1 MQGKRILLGVSG
13 GIAAYKAPQLVR
25 DLLAAGAEVAPVL
38 TQGAG
43 RFVTPTALQA
53 VSGRK
58 VRSDLWDAD
67 AEAAMGHIE
76 LARWAD
82 AVLLAPAT
90 AHLIARLAAGAADD
104 LLTTLCLATEAPLFV
119 APAMNRR
126 MWEHPAVR
134 RNVAR
139 LRDDGANILGPAEGE
154 QACGETGPG
163 RMLEPAA
170 LVAALSGHWEARPR
184 SMAGLNVLVTAGP
197 TREHIDPVRFI
208 SNHSSGKQGYA
219 VAAAARNAG
228 ANVTLVSGPVTL
240 PAPTDVQTVRVT
252 TAREMLAAVMA
263 ELPETHVFI
272 GVAAVGDYRP
282 AMPNSRKIKKADTH
296 AAELKLSL
304 TQNPD
309 ILESVAASAVP
320 CVVGFAAE
328 TNDALRHA
336 REKLRRKGCDAI
348 VVNDVS
354 DGSIGFHSDENA
366 VTLISASGEVAFPK
380 TAKDTLAA
388 QLVDAIAAL
397 YRQKQASPLAAAQSG
412 RQ

>member
-13 GIAAYKAPQLVR
+13 GIAAYKTPQLVR

-38 TQGAG
+38 THAAS
-43 RFVTPTALQA
+43 RFVTATALQA

-58 VRSDLWDAD
+58 VRADLWDAD

-90 AHLIARLAAGAADD
+90 AHLVARLAGGAADD

-126 MWEHPAVR
+126 MWEHPAVQ
-134 RNVAR
+134 RNIAR
-139 LRDDGANILGPAEGE
+139 LRDDGARILGPGEGE

-170 LVAALSGHWEARPR
+170 LVAALAGHWRAQRR
-184 SMAGLNVLVTAGP
+184 SMAGMKVLVTAGP

-228 ANVTLVSGPVTL
+228 ASVTLVSGPVAL
-240 PAPTDVQTVRVT
+240 PAPADVQRISVT
-252 TAREMLAAVMA
+252 TAREMLAAVTA
-263 ELPETHVFI
+263 ELAQAHIFI

-282 AMPNSRKIKKADTH
+282 AMPNPRKIKKANADS
-296 AAELKLSL
+296 ADLNLSL

-309 ILESVAASAVP
+309 ILETVAASAVP

-328 TNDALRHA
+328 TNDALKHA
-336 REKLRRKGCDAI
+336 RDKLKRKGCDAI

-397 YRQKQASPLAAAQSG
+397 YREKCASRPAAVRRG
-412 RQ
+412 RA